1 MAAYRKRI
9 AKFPLKLPSGP
20 QNELCALFEELRLD
34 VVAPPK
40 RAQPRNSWIS
50 APTWELIDRRA
61 TLRQQGKLSKR
72 MARLLGRQIASGL
85 KGDRRQRAANVAG
98 NIEGLLASGETKE
111 AWRCLK
117 GWYKA
122 ASDAAPAASQLSLAA
137 QTAERVDLYRK
148 APPPGGPP
156 PDSRRQSRHSGRSPE
171 RWGTTGGCAG
181 TLKRTCRGG
190 VRTAGR
196 AHQSVAPRCRT
207 RGEGGQRCRV
217 RG

>member
-1 MAAYRKRI
+1 MAAYQQRI
-9 AKFPLKLPSGP
+9 AKFSLKLPRGP
-20 QNELCALFEELRLD
+20 QDELCTLFKELRLD

-72 MARLLGRQIASGL
+72 MSRLLGRRIASGL
-85 KGDRRQRAANVAG
+85 KGDRQQRAANVAG
-98 NIEGLLASGETKE
+98 DIERLLASGETKE

-137 QTAERVDLYRK
+137 QTAERIDLYRK
-148 APPPGGPP
+148 VLPPGDPLP
-156 PDSRRQSRHSGRSPE
+156 IHVS
-171 RWGTTGGCAG
+171 
-181 TLKRTCRGG
+181 
-190 VRTAGR
+190 
-196 AHQSVAPRCRT
+196 
-207 RGEGGQRCRV
+207 
-217 RG
+217 

>member
-1 MAAYRKRI
+1 MAAYRKLM

-20 QNELCALFEELRLD
+20 HDELCTLYEGLRLD

-72 MARLLGRQIASGL
+72 MSRLLGRRIASGL
-85 KGDRRQRAANVAG
+85 KGDRRQRAADMAG
-98 NIEGLLASGETKE
+98 NIKGLLAGGETKE

-148 APPPGGPP
+148 VPPPGDPLLIHVDKADIPDGPP
-156 PDSRRQSRHSGRSPE
+156 SDGE
-171 RWGTTGGCAG
+171 LWDVV
-181 TLKRTCRGG
+181 RGL
-190 VRTAGR
+190 RNGR
-196 AHQSVAPRCRT
+196 AAGVERT
-207 RGEGGQRCRV
+207 RPRLV
-217 RG
+217 RSL